1 MKLRW
6 LRSGSDS
13 LRHPV
18 SFIAAENPSAAAR
31 VRRKI
36 RTVVLRL
43 GQFPQSGRVGQAPGT
58 RELVVSGLSY
68 VVVYRV
74 GEDHIEILRV
84 FHTSMNWTNEKII
97 Q

>member
-13 LRHPV
+13 LRRHV

-31 VRRKI
+31 VRRHI

-43 GQFPQSGRVGQAPGT
+43 CQFPQSGRIGQVPET
-58 RELVVSGLSY
+58 RELVVSGLPY

-74 GEDHIEILRV
+74 NGDTVEILRV
-84 FHTSMNWTNEKII
+84 VHMSMNWVADRM